1 MKRPHI
7 GYSSQLGAMT
17 TTSGTSRGW
26 LLSLVTRHLG
36 ANLGIQAG
44 PPSSLPSMDLDEWGM
59 VPRLQVSEVTP
70 YASGTMVPSVCRLF
84 PKPFRGF
91 LTPTNLSPV
100 TESDRHSLSYPQHRG
115 AAWGKGDK
123 TERNLKLFNITQEA
137 GGKSSS
143 FPVRELTF
151 GYGC

>member
-1 MKRPHI
+1 MCPHI
-7 GYSSQLGAMT
+7 KMCHRKGQSWRSCPRLAPG

-26 LLSLVTRHLG
+26 LLSLVTRHSG

-44 PPSSLPSMDLDEWGM
+44 PPSSLPSMDLGEWGM

-70 YASGTMVPSVCRLF
+70 YASGTVVPSVCRLF

-91 LTPTNLSPV
+91 LTPTNLSPA
-100 TESDRHSLSYPQHRG
+100 TESVRHSLSYPQHRG

-123 TERNLKLFNITQEA
+123 TERNLKLFKFTQLPISPCIPA
-137 GGKSSS
+137 
-143 FPVRELTF
+143 
-151 GYGC
+151 